1 VRVTAFDAFRRL
13 IEPAL
18 ALATHLTL
26 EQSIFTAACTM
37 LTMCRF
43 PAGEHD
49 WKVSGVP
56 RSLLRNFECRRLLPL
71 ISVLGVQMRG
81 VRLRSTGR
89 IGGMNRPPQTRGLS
103 GVI

>member
-1 VRVTAFDAFRRL
+1 VTAFDAFRRL

-26 EQSIFTAACTM
+26 EQSIVTPACTI
-37 LTMCRF
+37 LTLYRF

-49 WKVSGVP
+49 WEVSGVP
-56 RSLLRNFECRRLLPL
+56 RSLLRNFECRPLLPL
-71 ISVLGVQMRG
+71 IWVLCVQVRG
-81 VRLRSTGR
+81 VRLRSTGWV
-89 IGGMNRPPQTRGLS
+89 GGMNRTLRTRGLS